1 MDALA
6 QFLLILVLGTAVAG
20 WLFTENRSFGRVMKM
35 SISWGLI
42 FLATIA
48 AVGLWQDTSRTFSP
62 QQSVLEDGARI
73 EVPRDPSGHFHLL
86 VDVNGVPVD
95 FLVDTG
101 ATDIVLTMRD
111 AERAGLNPK
120 NLAFIG
126 RARTANGTVSTA
138 STTVDSFQ
146 LGPLDFGRAR
156 VSVNGGEMEQSLL
169 GMSFLGRVGRL
180 EIAGNTLILEP

>member
-1 MDALA
+1 MDDLA
-6 QFLLILVLGTAVAG
+6 KFLLILVLGTAVAG
-20 WLFTENRSFGRVMKM
+20 WLFTDNRNFGRVMKM

-48 AVGLWQDTSRTFSP
+48 AVGLWDDTSRSFSP

-73 EVPRDPSGHFHLL
+73 EVPRDPSGHFSLV

-101 ATDIVLTMRD
+101 ATDVVLTMQD
-111 AERAGLNPK
+111 AARIGLDPE

-126 RARTANGTVSTA
+126 RARTANGSVSTA
-138 STTVDSFQ
+138 SATVDSLS
-146 LGPLDFGRAR
+146 LGNLTFNNAR
-156 VSVNGGEMEQSLL
+156 VSVNGGEMDQSLL

-180 EIAGNTLILEP
+180 EIADNMLILEP

>member
-1 MDALA
+1 MDDLA

-20 WLFTENRSFGRVMKM
+20 WLFTDTRNFGKVMKM

-48 AVGLWQDTSRTFSP
+48 AIGLWEDTSRSFSP
-62 QQSVLEDGARI
+62 QQSILEDGARI
-73 EVPRDPSGHFHLL
+73 EVPRDPSGHFTLV
-86 VDVNGVPVD
+86 VDVNGVPVE

-101 ATDIVLTMRD
+101 ATDVVLTRAD
-111 AERAGLNPK
+111 AERVGLDPD

-126 RARTANGTVSTA
+126 RARTANGTVNTA
-138 STTVDSFQ
+138 SATVGSLS
-146 LGPLDFGRAR
+146 LGAIRFERAR
-156 VSVNGGEMEQSLL
+156 VSVNGGEMDQSLL

-180 EIAGNTLILEP
+180 EIADNILIIEP

>member
-42 FLATIA
+42 FLATLA
-48 AVGLWQDTSRTFSP
+48 AVGLWQDTSRTFAP
-62 QQSVLEDGARI
+62 QQSVFEDGARI
-73 EVPRDPSGHFHLL
+73 EVPRDPSGHFHLEIE
-86 VDVNGVPVD
+86 VNEVPVD

-101 ATDIVLTMRD
+101 ATDVVLTMQD
-111 AERAGLNPK
+111 ATRVGLNPE

-126 RARTANGTVSTA
+126 RARTANGTVSIA
-138 STTVDSFQ
+138 SATVESLQIGALRFE
-146 LGPLDFGRAR
+146 GAR
-156 VSVNGGEMEQSLL
+156 VSVNGGEMDQSLL
-169 GMSFLGRVGRL
+169 GMSFLSRLGRL
-180 EIAGNTLILEP
+180 EISGNTLILEP

>member
-1 MDALA
+1 MDELA

-20 WLFTENRSFGRVMKM
+20 WLFTDTRNFGKTMKM

-42 FLATIA
+42 FLATLA
-48 AVGLWQDTSRTFSP
+48 AIGLWDDTSRTFSP
-62 QQSVLEDGARI
+62 RQTVLEDGARI
-73 EVPRDPSGHFHLL
+73 EVPRDQTGHFNLV

-101 ATDIVLTMRD
+101 ATDIVLTLED
-111 AERAGLNPK
+111 AARVGLDPQ

-138 STTVDSFQ
+138 SARVDSLS
-146 LGPLDFGRAR
+146 LGR
-156 VSVNGGEMEQSLL
+156 VSFDNTRVSINGGEMDQSLL
-169 GMSFLGRVGRL
+169 GMSFLSQIGRL
-180 EIAGNTLILEP
+180 EISDNMLILEP

>member
-1 MDALA
+1 MDDLA

-20 WLFTENRSFGRVMKM
+20 WLFTDNRNFGRVMKM

-48 AVGLWQDTSRTFSP
+48 AVGLWDDTSRSFSP
-62 QQSVLEDGARI
+62 RQAVLEDGARI
-73 EVPRDPSGHFHLL
+73 EVPRDPSGHFNLV

-101 ATDIVLTMRD
+101 ATDVVLTMQD
-111 AERAGLNPK
+111 AARVGLDPQ

-126 RARTANGTVSTA
+126 SARTANGTVRTA
-138 STTVDSFQ
+138 SATVDSLSIGSLSF
-146 LGPLDFGRAR
+146 DRAR
-156 VSVNGGEMEQSLL
+156 VSVNGGDMDQSLL
-169 GMSFLGRVGRL
+169 GMSFLSRIGRL
-180 EIAGNTLILEP
+180 EMTGNMLVLEP

>member
-6 QFLLILVLGTAVAG
+6 QFLLILILGTAVAG
-20 WLFTENRSFGRVMKM
+20 WLFTDNRSFGRVMKM

-48 AVGLWQDTSRTFSP
+48 AVGLWDDTNRAFTP
-62 QQSVLEDGARI
+62 QQSMLEDGTRI
-73 EVPRDPSGHFHLL
+73 EVPRDPSGHFHLI
-86 VDVNGVPVD
+86 VEVNGVPVD

-111 AERAGLNPK
+111 AERVGLKPE

-138 STTVDSFQ
+138 SAAVDSFR
-146 LGPLDFGRAR
+146 LGALNFDRIR
-156 VSVNGGEMEQSLL
+156 LSVNGGEMEQSLL